1 VSSRRPAVL
10 LDRDGTLVPFRHYP
24 DHPDH
29 MALLPEIGA
38 PLRALRAKGYAL
50 VVVTNQSGLARGLFT
65 ARTLSLLHD
74 RMKANLAVEG
84 VALDAIHH
92 CPHHPH
98 GVVPALSIS
107 CTCRKPEPGLLL
119 RAAADL
125 DLDLSRSWMVGDTA
139 SDAEAGRRAGCRTAS
154 IHPSAPPW
162 PATTWAPTT
171 AAALTAVLDQH
182 QGPCG

>member
-1 VSSRRPAVL
+1 MSSRRPAVF

-29 MALLPEIGA
+29 MALLPGIAA

-65 ARTLSLLHD
+65 APTLSLLHD
-74 RMKANLAVEG
+74 RMKANLAAGDV
-84 VALDAIHH
+84 VLDAIHH

-98 GVVPALSIS
+98 GVVPALSTA
-107 CTCRKPEPGLLL
+107 CACRKPEPGLLL
-119 RAAADL
+119 RAAAEL

-171 AAALTAVLDQH
+171 AAALAAVLDRH
-182 QGPCG
+182 Q